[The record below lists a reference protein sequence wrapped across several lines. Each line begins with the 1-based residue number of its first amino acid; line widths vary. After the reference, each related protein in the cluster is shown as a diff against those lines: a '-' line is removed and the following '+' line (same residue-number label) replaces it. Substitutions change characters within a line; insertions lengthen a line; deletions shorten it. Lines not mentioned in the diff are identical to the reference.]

1 MSFEQLSL
9 DPRILEALV
18 TSGYT
23 EPTPIQSA
31 AIPLILSGND
41 IMASAQTGSGKTA
54 AFMLPALHRLATP
67 SKMPGRGPRVLVLT
81 PTREL
86 ATQIKDA
93 AEKYGTK
100 IAKLKIV
107 SILGGM
113 PYPLQNKLLGG
124 TIDIL
129 IATPGRLLDH
139 IGRGRIDF
147 SRLEILVID
156 EADRMLDMGFIDDV
170 AEIGRSLPATR
181 QTLLFSATF
190 EGPIIK
196 LATSLLKDP
205 QTIAMVDAKSR
216 HENIEQR
223 LLYADDMSHKDR
235 LLDHLLKD
243 IAVNQALVF
252 TSTKMHADDLA
263 TRLATDGHEVAALH
277 GDMSQRERNRT
288 LTSMR
293 DGRLR
298 VLVATDVAA
307 RGLDVDGITH
317 VINYDL
323 PRQAED
329 YVHRIGRTG
338 RAGRNGIAIS
348 FAGGRDAG
356 QVRQIER
363 FTDHQI
369 PVHTIVGLEP
379 RYASAKSR
387 SAPRSSGGGGGS
399 GAGGNGGRSGND
411 RGAPR
416 GRPTGTG
423 GRTTDIRSSTR
434 RPDSRGTGFA
444 GGANGNRAPTG
455 SGSEQ
460 RGGRP
465 PRDGNGSAP
474 AQSPWTDGAQRPR
487 GDRVQRWGK
496 TNEGRTG
503 GGANTGADAG
513 NRAASRGQGGGW
525 SPPAAN
531 SADPYDRQGDHFR
544 AQLRLQE
551 ERMAKAP
558 VRKAPAAPRKP
569 SGYPRTGPQAAQAP
583 GGTRPYREV
592 DEYGV
597 NKKPRKMPTITVLP
611 KKTREEGS

>member
-1 MSFEQLSL
+1 MSFEQLNL
-9 DPRILEALV
+9 DPRIMEALV

-31 AIPLILSGND
+31 AIPLILAGND

-67 SKMPGRGPRVLVLT
+67 STMPGRGPRVLVLT

-93 AEKYGTK
+93 ANKYGTK

-113 PYPLQNKLLGG
+113 PYPLQNKMLSG

-170 AEIGRSLPATR
+170 AEIGRALPTTR

-205 QTIAMVDAKSR
+205 QTIAMDGVKTR

-235 LLDHLLKD
+235 LLDHLLRD

-263 TRLATDGHEVAALH
+263 TRLATEGHDVAALH

-298 VLVATDVAA
+298 VLIATDVAA

-329 YVHRIGRTG
+329 YIHRIGRTG

-369 PVHTIVGLEP
+369 PVHTIAGLEP
-379 RYASAKSR
+379 RFASAKSR
-387 SAPRSSGGGGGS
+387 GAPRSTGGGGG
-399 GAGGNGGRSGND
+399 AGGNVGRTGND

-416 GRPTGTG
+416 GRPTGPG
-423 GRTTDIRSSTR
+423 GRTGDVRNATR
-434 RPDSRGTGFA
+434 RPDSRDTGFAGA
-444 GGANGNRAPTG
+444 GGANGNRAPSG
-455 SGSEQ
+455 SGSDQ
-460 RGGRP
+460 RGARP
-465 PRDGNGSAP
+465 PRDNGP
-474 AQSPWTDGAQRPR
+474 AQSPWTDGTQRPR

-496 TNEGRTG
+496 TNERGSNA
-503 GGANTGADAG
+503 GANTR
-513 NRAASRGQGGGW
+513 NTGQAGGW

-551 ERMAKAP
+551 ERQANAP

-583 GGTRPYREV
+583 GGPRPYREV
-592 DEYGV
+592 DDYGV
-597 NKKPRKMPTITVLP
+597 NNKPRKMPKITVLP